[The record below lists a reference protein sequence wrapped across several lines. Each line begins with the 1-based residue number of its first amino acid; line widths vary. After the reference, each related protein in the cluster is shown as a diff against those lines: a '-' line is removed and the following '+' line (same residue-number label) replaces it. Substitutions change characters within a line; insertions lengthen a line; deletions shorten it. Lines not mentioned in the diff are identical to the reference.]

1 MSLFRKVFGDKSAA
15 QARTPEFED
24 SEEDVSR
31 QRSDARRDAVHAVFV
46 ETIGRHGIPSD
57 WLECRTMSLAHGERR
72 GGTYVVLVVR
82 DGQDRLLPYAPAFQ
96 ASLRE
101 GLERFDPRV
110 GDWLGGIAWQF
121 DERQG
126 AAGAPKV
133 PAAAPAAA
141 SATAIPASGLA
152 DAPSDA
158 PAAPDDLE
166 ADLRA
171 LFATR
176 DAALGETA
184 EPSPSKDPTS
194 LR

>member
-31 QRSDARRDAVHAVFV
+31 QRGNARRDAVHAVFAD
-46 ETIGRHGIPSD
+46 TMGRHGIPSD
-57 WLECRTMSLAHGERR
+57 WLECRTMSLAQRDRR

-110 GDWLGGIAWQF
+110 GDWLRGIAWQF

-126 AAGAPKV
+126 APAVPGI
-133 PAAAPAAA
+133 PAAAPGVTPAPANAA
-141 SATAIPASGLA
+141 GLA
-152 DAPSDA
+152 DA

-171 LFATR
+171 LFAIR

-184 EPSPSKDPTS
+184 DGPAKGPSSQH
-194 LR
+194 

>member
-24 SEEDVSR
+24 SAEDVSR
-31 QRSDARRDAVHAVFV
+31 QRSGARRDAVHAVF
-46 ETIGRHGIPSD
+46 TDTMGRHGIPSD
-57 WLECRTMSLAHGERR
+57 WLECRTMSLAQRDR
-72 GGTYVVLVVR
+72 CGGTYVVLVVR
-82 DGQDRLLPYAPAFQ
+82 GGQDRLLPYAPAFQ

-101 GLERFDPRV
+101 GLERFDPRL
-110 GDWLGGIAWQF
+110 GDWLRGIAWQF

-126 AAGAPKV
+126 AADSPGL
-133 PAAAPAAA
+133 PAATPAP
-141 SATAIPASGLA
+141 AIPAAGLA
-152 DAPSDA
+152 DA

-171 LFATR
+171 LFAIR
-176 DAALGETA
+176 DAALGDTA
-184 EPSPSKDPTS
+184 EPSPPKGPPS